1 MLLHNKVFVGNS
13 CGVNIP
19 KGKRKDFESFHYKEM
34 SNNSAD
40 TIQYKHIIHKRV
52 CVIYVYT
59 YVIHIIH
66 GTPIDLYI
74 LNILY

>member
-13 CGVNIP
+13 CEVNIP
-19 KGKRKDFESFHYKEM
+19 KGKRKDFENFHYKEM

-52 CVIYVYT
+52 YDICVYICHT
-59 YVIHIIH
+59 YNTWYPH
-66 GTPIDLYI
+66 
-74 LNILY
+74 